1 MREIMR
7 RAHQLAKEMEGHY
20 HARMALALRMAWAE
34 ARRPKR
40 AVLKVAYYARVQR
53 GWVAR
58 ITGRHPKYRFA
69 REFIDPVARER
80 SGSGR
85 TGEDV
90 YELTDGIYEAQEP
103 YRGRSYFEVR
113 GGQIRWLYR
122 LEDVLARI
130 A

>member
-7 RAHQLAKEMEGHY
+7 RAHEIAKELEGHY
-20 HARMALALRMAWAE
+20 HARMAMALRAAWQE
-34 ARRPKR
+34 VRNVK
-40 AVLKVAYYARVQR
+40 AVLKVPFYARAER

-58 ITGRHPKYRFA
+58 ITGRHPKYRFS
-69 REFIDPVARER
+69 REFLDPVARER

-90 YELTDGIYEAQEP
+90 YELVDGIYEVHEP
-103 YRGRSYFEVR
+103 YRGRSYCEVR
-113 GGQIRWLYR
+113 AGKITWIYR
-122 LEDVLARI
+122 VEDVLARI

>member
-34 ARRPKR
+34 ARRPKK
-40 AVLKVAYYARVQR
+40 AVLKVAYYARAPR

-58 ITGRHPKYRFA
+58 LIGRDQKYRFA
-69 REFIDPVARER
+69 REFLDPVARER

-85 TGEDV
+85 TGADI
-90 YELTDGIYEAQEP
+90 YELGDGIYEVNEP
-103 YRGRSYFEVR
+103 YRGRSYCEVR
-113 GGQIRWLYR
+113 AGKITWIYR
-122 LEDVLARI
+122 VEDVLARI